1 MANAFTSKDAT
12 VPAVD
17 GDNTADGTGVH
28 GRSAGGFGVYGEA
41 TGAGRGVVASSV
53 GGYGLRANS
62 TNSSG
67 IRASSA
73 NGVGIEAAGG
83 TAGLGVPGTTDG
95 VVGSS
100 PTGNGVRG
108 ETTGSAAGVV
118 GTSAAGAGV
127 LGNGTTAGVEGNCAA
142 GAGVIGNGKTAG
154 VEGNCAEGAGVV
166 GNGKTGGHFDGVFEG
181 IHAVGHD
188 QHAAGIA
195 GYNTSTGIG
204 VFGKS
209 ANGPAGYFAGSVVVT
224 GDIQLTGG
232 DLAEQFEVADATGV
246 EPGTVMVLD
255 GADRV
260 RVSESAYDRRVVGVL
275 AGAGS
280 HRPGVVLDHHAEA
293 SNRQALALVGKAYC
307 KVDASASPV
316 EVGDLLTTSS
326 TRGHAMKA
334 SESDRAF
341 GAVLGKAMESLSHG
355 RGLLPIVVALQ

>member
-1 MANAFTSKDAT
+1 MTQMNTSNSAT
-12 VPAVD
+12 TPAVD

-28 GRSAGGFGVYGEA
+28 GRSRNGFGVYGEA
-41 TGAGRGVVASSV
+41 TGNGRGVVASSV
-53 GGYGLRANS
+53 DGYGLRAGS
-62 TNSSG
+62 TNSSA
-67 IRASSA
+67 IRASSE

-83 TAGLGVPGTTDG
+83 TAGLGPAGTTDG

-100 PTGNGVRG
+100 STGNGVRG
-108 ETTGSAAGVV
+108 EAHGAAAGVV
-118 GTSAAGAGV
+118 GTSATGNGV
-127 LGNGTTAGVEGNCAA
+127 LGRATSGPTGIGGN
-142 GAGVIGNGKTAG
+142 
-154 VEGNCAEGAGVV
+154 
-166 GNGKTGGHFDGVFEG
+166 FEG
-181 IHAVGHD
+181 SFEGVHAVGHH
-188 QHAAGIA
+188 QSAAGIA
-195 GYNTSTGIG
+195 GYNDSSGPGI
-204 VFGKS
+204 FGKS
-209 ANGPAGYFAGSVVVT
+209 TSGPAGYFAGSIVVT
-224 GDIQLTGG
+224 GDIQLAGG

-280 HRPGVVLDHHAEA
+280 YRPGVVLDHHAEA

-341 GAVLGKAMESLSHG
+341 GAVLGKAMASLSHG
-355 RGLLPIVVALQ
+355 RGVLPILVSLQ

>member
-1 MANAFTSKDAT
+1 MTTPAISPDSKLMG

-17 GDNTADGTGVH
+17 ATHTGP
-28 GRSAGGFGVYGEA
+28 AQGEA
-41 TGAGRGVVASSV
+41 SIAVRGHSDAGRGVSGSSHAD
-53 GGYGLRANS
+53 YGMRAHS
-62 TNSSG
+62 DQLSG
-67 IRASSA
+67 IRATSYDGVGVEGECLARPDGTSGGPAGSGGTGSGVAGSSA
-73 NGVGIEAAGG
+73 EG
-83 TAGLGVPGTTDG
+83 
-95 VVGSS
+95 
-100 PTGNGVRG
+100 
-108 ETTGSAAGVV
+108 AGVV
-118 GTSAAGAGV
+118 G
-127 LGNGTTAGVEGNCAA
+127 NGKTAGVEGNCLE
-142 GAGVIGNGKTAG
+142 GAGVVGNGKTAG

-166 GNGKTGGHFDGVFEG
+166 GNGQTGGHFDGVLEG
-181 IHAVGHD
+181 IHVVGHD
-188 QHAAGIA
+188 KQAAGIA
-195 GYNTSTGIG
+195 GYNDSSGPGI
-204 VFGKS
+204 FGKS
-209 ANGPAGYFAGSVVVT
+209 TSGPAGYFEGSVVVT

-280 HRPGVVLDHHAEA
+280 HRPGVVLDHHPDA

-307 KVDASASPV
+307 KVDASTSPV

-355 RGLLPIVVALQ
+355 RGVLPIVVALQ